1 MAIVADGASPKRKF
15 MRLHAWNSEEN
26 TKGGVIYWIWNECCL
41 GKYK

>member
-1 MAIVADGASPKRKF
+1 MTIVADGASPNRKF

-26 TKGGVIYWIWNECCL
+26 TKDGVIYWTWNEYCP